1 MAKQNYMQIEE
12 RRGYPWPA
20 SALTGVE
27 MAALADWR
35 EKTGTPISEL
45 VRQSVEAIG
54 KMITR
59 RPANKEQ

>member
-35 EKTGTPISEL
+35 EKTGIPISEL